1 MPITENDVAGLTDG
15 DVISTSGDKIGS
27 FGQIYVDDETGE
39 PTFVTVNTGLFGLKQ
54 SFVPFRVRAR
64 RTGTWS

>member
-27 FGQIYVDDETGE
+27 VGSDL
-39 PTFVTVNTGLFGLKQ
+39 P
-54 SFVPFRVRAR
+54 
-64 RTGTWS
+64 